1 MYIFGI
7 TCFTHRFVC
16 IFLFFLGLRND
27 YLLQEC
33 QGPYLKRS
41 FPDMD
46 YALLGYNILKGYP
59 LSVGHDPGFTL
70 PIFSADYLAGRQT
83 ADCRYSVPKGI
94 ILIPDV
100 SCITSFSSE
109 VVETKYE
116 FSKSL
121 AVSASV
127 SGGGWGA
134 HFSASAGYKESSSV
148 VSTGES
154 VFILSRASCNYYYMR
169 LLEDD
174 APPFDPL
181 FLQWI
186 NKLNNTDDESVYV
199 EFFERYGTHFLKE
212 VKFGASFTY
221 EHKMS
226 SSTYKTE
233 QEKGVNV
240 AVSASYS
247 GLFSVGAS
255 FSMDSDQK
263 KAASDFR
270 KKVETKTITIGA
282 APPSNGDALTWASTV
297 KESPV
302 PVTYDLASMEELFTE
317 NFMGR
322 SRVANNFIDYQT
334 ISKHIADTKRKYC
347 EVLQYQGLIDD
358 CAAVSPGLSMKKT
371 RLYNDF
377 ASVSASSV
385 GKCVDT
391 CYRRNKC
398 IAITFCTECNKESD
412 SYNTCY
418 MYEETDSNY
427 TTCKPFKEFFKRCTH
442 KTRQKYAKEDKW
454 ESVVVVSKLKQQAVF
469 HNTTINGVERSLNT
483 SMGVTTVRQCFA
495 ACLGDPHCAAFT
507 FCECPD
513 KDKHCILYSG
523 VLLSLFEK
531 IGTSTHFI
539 SRHVKDVDSVYPLQE
554 QN

>member
-1 MYIFGI
+1 M
-7 TCFTHRFVC
+7 
-16 IFLFFLGLRND
+16 RND

-46 YALLGYNILKGYP
+46 YALLGYNVLKGFP

-70 PIFSADYLAGRQT
+70 PIFAADYRAGRQT

-100 SCITSFSSE
+100 SCITSFTSE
-109 VVETKYE
+109 VVETKYA

-181 FLQWI
+181 FMDWI
-186 NKLNNTDDESVYV
+186 IKLNNTDDETVYV
-199 EFFERYGTHFLKE
+199 NFFERYGTHFLKE

-221 EHKMS
+221 EHTMS
-226 SSTYKTE
+226 SSSYKSE

-255 FSMDSDQK
+255 FGLDTDQK
-263 KAASDFR
+263 QAASDFR

-282 APPSNGDALTWASTV
+282 APPANGDALTWASTV

-302 PVTYDLASMEELFTE
+302 PVSYVLASIEDLFTE
-317 NFMGR
+317 SFMGKKR
-322 SRVANNFIDYQT
+322 FADNNSFASDV
-334 ISKHIADTKRKYC
+334 ISKRIVQTKRKYC
-347 EVLQYQGLIDD
+347 EVLQNQGLVDD
-358 CAAVSPGLSMKKT
+358 CSELSPGIVMERTMLKHSHVYAYQK
-371 RLYNDF
+371 
-377 ASVSASSV
+377 SSSV
-385 GKCVDT
+385 GQCIDI
-391 CYRRNKC
+391 CYKTNKC
-398 IAITFCTECNKESD
+398 IAVTFCTDCKNNTGD
-412 SYNTCY
+412 YNTCY
-418 MYEETDSNY
+418 MYDEKESND
-427 TTCKPFKEFFKRCTH
+427 THWQKSAKADDDFK
-442 KTRQKYAKEDKW
+442 
-454 ESVVVVSKLKQQAVF
+454 SVVVVSKIKQQVIF
-469 HNTTINGVERSLNT
+469 HNTTISGVERSLNWDT
-483 SMGVTTVRQCFA
+483 EVTKEWQCFS
-495 ACLGDPHCAAFT
+495 ACLKDLHCAAFT
-507 FCECPD
+507 FCDCPD
-513 KDKHCILYSG
+513 KDKKCTLYSDAHIS
-523 VLLSLFEK
+523 LLEE

-539 SRHVKDVDSVYPLQE
+539 SRQVKNVLDVYTIKFVK
-554 QN
+554 

>member
-1 MYIFGI
+1 M
-7 TCFTHRFVC
+7 
-16 IFLFFLGLRND
+16 RND

-46 YALLGYNILKGYP
+46 YALLGYNILKGFP

-70 PIFSADYLAGRQT
+70 PIFAADYTAGRQT

-94 ILIPDV
+94 LLIPDV

-109 VVETKYE
+109 VVETSYA

-154 VFILSRASCNYYYMR
+154 VFILSKASCNYYYMR

-181 FLQWI
+181 FMEWI
-186 NKLNNTDDESVYV
+186 IKLNNTEDESVYV
-199 EFFERYGTHFLKE
+199 KFFERYGTHFLKE

-226 SSTYKTE
+226 SSSYKSE
-233 QEKGVNV
+233 QENGVNV
-240 AVSASYS
+240 AASASYS

-255 FSMDSDQK
+255 FSMDTDQK
-263 KAASDFR
+263 KAASEFR

-282 APPSNGDALTWASTV
+282 APPANGDALTWASTV

-302 PVTYDLASMEELFTE
+302 PVSYVLGSMEELFTE
-317 NFMGR
+317 TFMDK
-322 SRVANNFIDYQT
+322 SHVANQFIAFEA
-334 ISKHIADTKRKYC
+334 ISKRIVDNKQKYC
-347 EVLQYQGLIDD
+347 EVLQYQGLVDD
-358 CAAVSPGLSMKKT
+358 CAALSPGISMKKT
-371 RLYNDF
+371 RLYNHF
-377 ASVSASSV
+377 TKQKASSV

-391 CYRRNKC
+391 CYKTNKC
-398 IAITFCTECNKESD
+398 VAITFCTECKKD
-412 SYNTCY
+412 AVYDYNTCY
-418 MYEETDSNY
+418 MYEEIESNY
-427 TTCKPFKEFFKRCTH
+427 TKCTPFEKYFKKCVH
-442 KTRQKYAKEDKW
+442 LTRQKYASKDNW
-454 ESVVVVSKLKQQAVF
+454 ESVIVVSKIKQQVVF
-469 HNTTINGVERSLNT
+469 HNTTVNGIERSLTNT
-483 SMGVTTVRQCFA
+483 STGPGVTTVRQCFS
-495 ACLGDPHCAAFT
+495 ACLGDLHCAAFT

-513 KDKHCILYSG
+513 KDKKCTLYSKAHI
-523 VLLSLFEK
+523 SLYEEA
-531 IGTSTHFI
+531 GTSTHFI
-539 SRHVKDVDSVYPLQE
+539 SRHMANVDEVYPLKE
-554 QN
+554 QD

>member
-1 MYIFGI
+1 M
-7 TCFTHRFVC
+7 
-16 IFLFFLGLRND
+16 RND

-46 YALLGYNILKGYP
+46 YALLGYNVLKGFP

-70 PIFSADYLAGRQT
+70 PIFAADYRAGRQT

-100 SCITSFSSE
+100 SCITSFTSE
-109 VVETKYE
+109 VVETKYA

-174 APPFDPL
+174 APPFDLL
-181 FLQWI
+181 FMDWI
-186 NKLNNTDDESVYV
+186 IKLNNTDDETVYV
-199 EFFERYGTHFLKE
+199 NFFERYGTHFLKE

-226 SSTYKTE
+226 SSSYKSD

-255 FSMDSDQK
+255 FGLDTDQK
-263 KAASDFR
+263 QAASDFR

-282 APPSNGDALTWASTV
+282 APPANGDALTWASTV

-302 PVTYDLASMEELFTE
+302 PVSYVLASIEDLFTE
-317 NFMGR
+317 SFMGKER
-322 SRVANNFIDYQT
+322 IANNAVGFDV
-334 ISKHIADTKRKYC
+334 ISKRIVQTKRKYC
-347 EVLQYQGLIDD
+347 EVLQNQGLVDD
-358 CAAVSPGLSMKKT
+358 CSELSPGITMEKT

-377 ASVSASSV
+377 AYQKSSSI
-385 GKCVDT
+385 GQCIDKCYKT
-391 CYRRNKC
+391 NKC
-398 IAITFCTECNKESD
+398 IAVTFCTDCKNNTGD
-412 SYNTCY
+412 YNSCC
-418 MYEETDSNY
+418 MYEENESNY
-427 TTCKPFKEFFKRCTH
+427 TQCKASNECAQH
-442 KTRQKYAKEDKW
+442 TRQKYAKTDDW
-454 ESVVVVSKLKQQAVF
+454 TSVIVVSKIKQQVVF
-469 HNTTINGVERSLNT
+469 HNTTINGVERSLNWDT
-483 SMGVTTVRQCFA
+483 EVTKEWQCFS
-495 ACLGDPHCAAFT
+495 ACLKDLHCAVFT
-507 FCECPD
+507 FCDCPD
-513 KDKHCILYSG
+513 KDKKCTLYSDAHIS
-523 VLLSLFEK
+523 LLEET
-531 IGTSTHFI
+531 GTSTHFI
-539 SRHVKDVDSVYPLQE
+539 SRQVKNVFDVYTIKFVK
-554 QN
+554 

>member
-1 MYIFGI
+1 M
-7 TCFTHRFVC
+7 
-16 IFLFFLGLRND
+16 RND

-46 YALLGYNILKGYP
+46 YALLGYNILKGFP

-70 PIFSADYLAGRQT
+70 PIFAADYQAGRQT
-83 ADCRYSVPKGI
+83 ADCRFSVPKGI

-109 VVETKYE
+109 VVETSYA

-121 AVSASV
+121 AVSAGV

-181 FLQWI
+181 FLEWVI
-186 NKLNNTDDESVYV
+186 KLNNTEDESVYV
-199 EFFERYGTHFLKE
+199 KFFERYGTHFLKE

-221 EHKMS
+221 EYKMS
-226 SSTYKTE
+226 SSTYKSE

-240 AVSASYS
+240 AASASYS

-255 FSMDSDQK
+255 FSMDFDQK
-263 KAASDFR
+263 QAASEFR

-282 APPSNGDALTWASTV
+282 APPANGDALKWASTV

-302 PVTYDLASMEELFTE
+302 PVSYVLGSMEELFTE
-317 NFMGR
+317 TFMGK
-322 SRVANNFIDYQT
+322 SRFANLIAYKA
-334 ISKHIADTKRKYC
+334 ISKRIVAYKQKYC
-347 EVLQYQGLIDD
+347 EVLQSEGLVDD
-358 CAAVSPGLSMKKT
+358 CAPLSSGISMKKT
-371 RLYNDF
+371 RLFKDF
-377 ASVSASSV
+377 TRQEASSIGQCV
-385 GKCVDT
+385 DECYKKNKCVAVTRCADCKKYTKDYDT
-391 CYRRNKC
+391 C
-398 IAITFCTECNKESD
+398 F
-412 SYNTCY
+412 
-418 MYEETDSNY
+418 MYEESNY
-427 TTCKPFKEFFKRCTH
+427 TDCKQGNGCAELA
-442 KTRQKYAKEDKW
+442 RQSYAKEDNW
-454 ESVVVVSKLKQQAVF
+454 ESVIVVSKIKQRLVF
-469 HNTTINGVERSLNT
+469 QNTGINGIKRSLST
-483 SMGVTTVRQCFA
+483 SEEVTTTGQCFA
-495 ACLGDPHCAAFT
+495 ACLVDLHCAAFT

-513 KDKHCILYSG
+513 KDKKCTLYSDAHI
-523 VLLSLFEK
+523 SLYEET
-531 IGTSTHFI
+531 GTSAHFI
-539 SRHVKDVDSVYPLQE
+539 ST
-554 QN
+554 NIF

>member
-1 MYIFGI
+1 M
-7 TCFTHRFVC
+7 
-16 IFLFFLGLRND
+16 RND

-46 YALLGYNILKGYP
+46 YALLGYNVLKGFP

-70 PIFSADYLAGRQT
+70 PIFAADYNAGRQT

-94 ILIPDV
+94 ILIPDI
-100 SCITSFSSE
+100 SCITSFTSE
-109 VVETKYE
+109 VVETKYA

-181 FLQWI
+181 FLNWI
-186 NKLNNTDDESVYV
+186 IKLNNTDDETVYV
-199 EFFERYGTHFLKE
+199 NFFERYGTHFLKE

-226 SSTYKTE
+226 SSSYKSE

-263 KAASDFR
+263 QAASDFR

-282 APPSNGDALTWASTV
+282 APPANGDALTWASTV

-302 PVTYDLASMEELFTE
+302 PVTYSLASMEDLFTE
-317 NFMGR
+317 NFM
-322 SRVANNFIDYQT
+322 SKERVANNSIAYEA
-334 ISKHIADTKRKYC
+334 IAKRIADTKRKYC
-347 EVLQYQGLIDD
+347 EVLHNQGLVDD
-358 CAAVSPGLSMKKT
+358 CSELSPGLSMEKT
-371 RLYNDF
+371 RLYNEF
-377 ASVSASSV
+377 KRQTTSSV
-385 GKCVDT
+385 GKCVDM
-391 CYRRNKC
+391 CYKTKKC
-398 IAITFCTECNKESD
+398 VAITFCTECKKNATYG
-412 SYNTCY
+412 YNTCY
-418 MYEETDSNY
+418 MFEETESNY
-427 TTCKPFKEFFKRCTH
+427 TECRFFFIHWKCSH
-442 KTRQKYAKEDKW
+442 LTRQKHAGQGNW
-454 ESVVVVSKLKQQAVF
+454 QSVIVVSKIQQQVVF
-469 HNTTINGVERSLNT
+469 HNTTVNGIERSLNT
-483 SMGVTTVRQCFA
+483 TSGVTTERQCFS
-495 ACLGDPHCAAFT
+495 ACLRDLHCAAFT
-507 FCECPD
+507 FCDCPD
-513 KDKHCILYSG
+513 KDRKCTLYSDAR
-523 VLLSLFEK
+523 LSLLEET
-531 IGTSTHFI
+531 GTSAHFI
-539 SRHVKDVDSVYPLQE
+539 SRHVANVDEVYPLKE
-554 QN
+554 EN